1 MTGPER
7 GESAD
12 VDRTARAVKGDKPVR
27 SYTLER
33 RQGEIKAVNVAAAT
47 VDLTLGGDTVVI
59 PGVRH
64 VSNYRPS
71 VNDTCWVD
79 VMGPDLLALDR
90 IGAFGPSVI
99 STASSAFVDTSQT
112 RSSTSYGD
120 LSTVGPQLTCS
131 VSPSGR
137 LLVQVSC
144 WAESNVAGDG
154 ALMGIALS
162 GANVAPADD
171 REAQVVYI
179 GTANSLVA
187 ASKVTLITGLNPG
200 NTTVTAKYK
209 SLFGGAAEFTLRHLW
224 VLPL

>member
-1 MTGPER
+1 MTSPER

-12 VDRTARAVKGDKPVR
+12 VDRTARAVRGDKPVR

-99 STASSAFVDTSQT
+99 STAAAAFVDTSQT

-137 LLVQVSC
+137 LLVQVSA
-144 WAESNVAGDG
+144 WINSNVAGDG
-154 ALMGIALS
+154 GTMGIALS
-162 GANVAPADD
+162 GANVSSADD

-179 GTANSLVA
+179 GTANSLAA

-209 SLFGGAAEFTLRHLW
+209 SLFGGSAEFTLRHLW